1 MSDESSQSENEPPAE
16 SETNRPFQ
24 FTILQLMILT
34 AVIAMSLAAV
44 RFGPSLPAA
53 VLWFLIGF
61 VIIWGSTPST
71 LASRRQRLQWMPF
84 LFLFSG
90 PLIYTGGFIFIIGML
105 EPSFYR
111 LEERFPSA
119 LFVGTILGAIFAVPY
134 AIILRRKSDKAE
146 HPKLNQTYHFKPLT
160 LIAAVVSTPVIAY
173 LSIKLPLALLVLVTV
188 TGGLFIAKKF
198 KQGKRWAAVMYSGLV
213 LYLDMGLI
221 SLFMAG
227 FL

>member
-1 MSDESSQSENEPPAE
+1 MDEMPEN
-16 SETNRPFQ
+16 SETKLPSEIELKRPFQ

-53 VLWFLIGF
+53 VLWFLVGF
-61 VIIWGSTPST
+61 IIIWGSTPLT
-71 LASRRQRLQWMPF
+71 LVSWRQRLQWMPL

-90 PLIYTGGFIFIIGML
+90 PLIYTGGFVFIIGML

-119 LFVGTILGAIFAVPY
+119 LFVGTILGAMFAVPY

-146 HPKLNQTYHFKPLT
+146 NPKPNQTYHFNPLA
-160 LIAAVVSTPVIAY
+160 LIAAVVFTPVIAY
-173 LSIKLPLALLVLVTV
+173 LSIKVPLAVLALITV
-188 TGGLFIAKKF
+188 TGGFFVVKKWF
-198 KQGKRWAAVMYSGLV
+198 QGKRWGAVLFSGIV
-213 LYLDMGLI
+213 LYLDFLLVVMFIG
-221 SLFMAG
+221 G
-227 FL
+227 F